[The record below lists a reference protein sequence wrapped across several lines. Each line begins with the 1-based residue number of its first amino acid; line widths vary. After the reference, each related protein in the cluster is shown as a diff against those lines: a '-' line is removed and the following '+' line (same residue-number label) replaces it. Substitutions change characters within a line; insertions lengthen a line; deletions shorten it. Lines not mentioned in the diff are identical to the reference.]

1 MWWGL
6 FDSELYVEHES
17 TRYGPYHPVG
27 NPIPLGRYRSFK
39 KTTTQK
45 RADRI
50 EVLAKKLSLPSSSG
64 GTVKLPVI
72 AENVIPFPVQS
83 FVDPDPFGELF
94 FANTIA
100 AKHAI
105 ADYLVKPLAKLTPEQ
120 MSAVNSILETTLNK
134 QEVMSQIRAYFSD
147 STGEV

>member
-1 MWWGL
+1 M
-6 FDSELYVEHES
+6 
-17 TRYGPYHPVG
+17 P
-27 NPIPLGRYRSFK
+27 
-39 KTTTQK
+39 
-45 RADRI
+45 A
-50 EVLAKKLSLPSSSG
+50 LS
-64 GTVKLPVI
+64 
-72 AENVIPFPVQS
+72 ENVIPFPVQS

-105 ADYLVKPLAKLTPEQ
+105 ADYLVKPLAKLIPEQ

-147 STGEV
+147 SAEEV

>member
-1 MWWGL
+1 MPAI
-6 FDSELYVEHES
+6 V
-17 TRYGPYHPVG
+17 
-27 NPIPLGRYRSFK
+27 
-39 KTTTQK
+39 
-45 RADRI
+45 
-50 EVLAKKLSLPSSSG
+50 
-64 GTVKLPVI
+64 
-72 AENVIPFPVQS
+72 ENVLPFPVQS

-105 ADYLVKPLAKLTPEQ
+105 ADYLVKPLAKLTSEQ

-134 QEVMSQIRAYFSD
+134 QEVMSQIRDYFSD